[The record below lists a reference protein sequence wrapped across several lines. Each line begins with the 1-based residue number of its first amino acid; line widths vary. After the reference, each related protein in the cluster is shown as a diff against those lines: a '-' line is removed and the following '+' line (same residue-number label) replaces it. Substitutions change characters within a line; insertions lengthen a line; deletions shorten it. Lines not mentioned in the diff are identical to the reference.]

1 MVMYMKKI
9 AEKFVVLL
17 PIPVFLVTLCIGSYY
32 IPIDKVVDLIV
43 YKISG
48 YTVFNNVI
56 DINSLSVL
64 FEIRLPRV
72 ILSMLVGASLS
83 CAGTSFQSVL
93 KNPLVEP
100 YTLGLSSGAAFGAAL
115 ALSFLNIPV
124 QLSAFFF
131 ACISVAICYL
141 VATKDGHTSVVS
153 LILSGIVV
161 SALFSAFLSI
171 LQIMIDPIKLQGL
184 IYWIMGSL
192 HTSSWQKIRSVTP
205 YMIVGFSLIYIF
217 RWKLNVLALGEKDSI
232 ILGVNPQKYKLIFIF
247 AATLLASSAV
257 SVSGIIGLVGLM
269 IPHMLRMVFGPDNR
283 KMIPMSFCL
292 GASYLAIV
300 DCFSRNLC
308 SFEIPIGILT
318 TIIGAPYFIALIR
331 KTKAGAWQ

>member
-1 MVMYMKKI
+1 MRKTAEKI
-9 AEKFVVLL
+9 ALL
-17 PIPVFLVTLCIGSYY
+17 SPIPVFLITLCIGSYY
-32 IPIDKVVDLIV
+32 IPITKVMDLIF
-43 YKISG
+43 YKVSG
-48 YTVFNNVI
+48 YTFFHSVI
-56 DINSLSVL
+56 DANSLNVL

-83 CAGTSFQSVL
+83 VAGTSFQAVL

-124 QLSAFFF
+124 QISAFFF
-131 ACISVAICYL
+131 ACMSVVICYL
-141 VATKDGHTSVVS
+141 VATKDGDTSVIF
-153 LILSGIVV
+153 LILSGVVV
-161 SALFSAFLSI
+161 SAFFTAFLSI

-184 IYWIMGSL
+184 VYWIMGSL
-192 HTSSWQKIRSVTP
+192 HTSSWEKVISVFP
-205 YMIVGFSLIYIF
+205 YMLVGFSLIYIF

-232 ILGVNPQKYKLIFIF
+232 ILGVNPQKYKFIFIF

-269 IPHMLRMVFGPDNR
+269 VPHVLRMLFGPDNR
-283 KMIPMSFCL
+283 KLIPMSFCV
-292 GASYLAIV
+292 GAAYLAVV
-300 DCFSRNLC
+300 DSFSRNLF

-318 TIIGAPYFIALIR
+318 TMIGAPYFIMLIR
-331 KTKAGAWQ
+331 RTKAGGWQ

>member
-1 MVMYMKKI
+1 MKKV
-9 AEKFVVLL
+9 AEKFVILL
-17 PIPVFLVTLCIGSYY
+17 PIPIFLITLCIGAYH
-32 IPIDKVVDLIV
+32 IPIYKVIDLIL
-43 YKISG
+43 YRLSG
-48 YTVFNNVI
+48 YTIFNSII
-56 DINSLSVL
+56 DINSLNVL

-72 ILSMLVGASLS
+72 ILSMLVGAGLS
-83 CAGTSFQSVL
+83 VAGTSFQAVL

-124 QLSAFFF
+124 QIASFIF

-141 VATKDGHTSVVS
+141 AATKDGDTSVVS
-153 LILSGIVV
+153 LILSGVV
-161 SALFSAFLSI
+161 ISSIFTALLSI
-171 LQIMIDPIKLQGL
+171 LQIMIDPMKLQGL

-192 HTSSWQKIRSVTP
+192 HTSSWEKVHSIIP
-205 YMIVGFSLIYIF
+205 YMFVGFLITYIF
-217 RWKLNVLALGEKDSI
+217 RWKLNILALGEKDAI
-232 ILGVNPQKYKLIFIF
+232 ILGVNPKKYKIMFIF

-257 SVSGIIGLVGLM
+257 SVSGIISLVGLM
-269 IPHMLRMVFGPDNR
+269 IPHILRMIFGPDNR

-300 DCFSRNLC
+300 DCFSRNLF

-318 TIIGAPYFIALIR
+318 TIIGAPYFIILIR
-331 KTKAGAWQ
+331 KTKAGGWQ

>member
-1 MVMYMKKI
+1 MKKT
-9 AEKFVVLL
+9 AEKIVMLL
-17 PIPVFLVTLCIGSYY
+17 PIPVFLITLCIGSYY
-32 IPIDKVVDLIV
+32 IPIDKVVDLIA

-48 YTVFNNVI
+48 YTVFNSVI
-56 DINSLSVL
+56 DINSLNVL

-72 ILSMLVGASLS
+72 LLSMLVGASLS
-83 CAGTSFQSVL
+83 VAGTSFQAVL

-124 QLSAFFF
+124 QITSFIF

-141 VATKDGHTSVVS
+141 TATKDGDTSVVS
-153 LILSGIVV
+153 LILSGVV
-161 SALFSAFLSI
+161 ISALFTAFLSI
-171 LQIMIDPIKLQGL
+171 LQIMIDPMKLQGL

-192 HTSSWQKIRSVTP
+192 HTSSWGKVYSVFP
-205 YMIVGFSLIYIF
+205 YMLVGFSLTYIF
-217 RWKLNVLALGEKDSI
+217 RWKLNILALGEKDSI
-232 ILGVNPQKYKLIFIF
+232 ILGVNPQKYKIIFIF

-257 SVSGIIGLVGLM
+257 SVSGIISLVGLM

-292 GASYLAIV
+292 GASYLAVV

-318 TIIGAPYFIALIR
+318 TIIGAPYFIVLIR
-331 KTKAGAWQ
+331 KTKAGGWQ